1 MIPIKG
7 RALKNIVY
15 PLYARLY
22 PFLFAMRHFEFDGER
37 YRYMFHPYGATLS
50 GERII
55 EVPIVLKQLKLHG
68 GKRILEVGN
77 VLSHYIECDHDVIDK
92 YEQTP
97 RCLNI
102 DITAFEPTILYDFIV
117 SVSTVEHIG
126 WNEYEK
132 VPQKA
137 VQALYSM
144 KKLLAPGGR
153 MLVTIPWGYNPALD
167 KYLQSEECIFTNMRY
182 LKRTSRRNTWVQTDA
197 DVCVNARYGEP
208 YPFANVLVLGYLTRN

>member
-7 RALKNIVY
+7 RALKDIVY

-50 GERII
+50 GERIV
-55 EVPIVLKQLKLHG
+55 EVPIVLKQLKLHA

-77 VLSHYIECDHDVIDK
+77 VLSHYVECDHDVIDK
-92 YEQTP
+92 YEQAP
-97 RCLNI
+97 RCLNM
-102 DITAFEPTILYDFIV
+102 DITEFEPASLYDFIV

-144 KKLLAPGGR
+144 KNLLAPGGR
-153 MLVTIPWGYNPALD
+153 MLVTCPWGYNPALD
-167 KYLQSEECIFTNMRY
+167 TYLQTEECIFTNLRY
-182 LKRTSRRNTWVQTDA
+182 MKRTSRRNTWVQTDA
-197 DVCVNARYGEP
+197 DVCVNARYGKP
-208 YPFANVLVLGYLTRN
+208 YSFANVLVLGYLTRS